1 MKYKEPP
8 IFLAFSP
15 GVLRIEFNDPYLK
28 DMLEADKVRTNF
40 TCGTQIWND
49 SPEPWNEWS
58 IQLPS
63 AARFNE

>member
-1 MKYKEPP
+1 MENQSQYIVLVRDHRMKYKEPP

-40 TCGTQIWND
+40 TCGTQI
-49 SPEPWNEWS
+49 
-58 IQLPS
+58 
-63 AARFNE
+63 

>member
-1 MKYKEPP
+1 MKYKELP

-40 TCGTQIWND
+40 TCGTQI
-49 SPEPWNEWS
+49 
-58 IQLPS
+58 
-63 AARFNE
+63 

>member
-1 MKYKEPP
+1 MKYKEPL
-8 IFLAFSP
+8 IFLAFFP

-49 SPEPWNEWS
+49 SP
-58 IQLPS
+58 
-63 AARFNE
+63 